1 MRGDEMGVY
10 FLAPMSAGSAAVL
23 FGGLLLFDIFGWFAL
38 VIILFVVLLIAVIV
52 AWQLLW
58 VRSH

>member
-1 MRGDEMGVY
+1 MGVY
-10 FLAPMSAGSAAVL
+10 FLAPMSAGTAAVL